1 MKKDKPHGNGH
12 GILKGILMLLLVCSG
27 TIGSMI
33 YLLAEPVVVQIT
45 LPGSEQETK
54 GPETQAQTETQAP
67 QTQTET
73 QAPQTQTETQTPQTQ
88 PETQT
93 QTQSETQPAVRKP
106 ETEPA
111 VTIPETDANSYAEG
125 IHKYTYQ
132 KNDCTWNDA
141 FNGAKNV
148 TDNQGNPGHL
158 LTIETRE
165 ELDFLMSSLSTENPP
180 VKEYYISAARSE
192 DGKEYYWIGR
202 NGESYGS
209 CINAPGSIYED
220 YWYPGEPSFNDLD
233 GTIEDRLALMFVRNE
248 DTGIGKWYLND
259 CSGTELKNISGY
271 AGKIGYLVEWE

>member
-73 QAPQTQTETQTPQTQ
+73 Q
-88 PETQT
+88 
-93 QTQSETQPAVRKP
+93 PAVRKP
-106 ETEPA
+106 EPEPA